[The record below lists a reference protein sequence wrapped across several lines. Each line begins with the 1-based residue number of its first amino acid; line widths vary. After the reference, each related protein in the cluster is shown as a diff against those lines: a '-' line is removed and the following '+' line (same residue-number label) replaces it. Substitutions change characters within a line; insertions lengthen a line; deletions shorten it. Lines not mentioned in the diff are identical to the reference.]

1 MAGHSPRRRYRERM
15 TVAMGVYVVGLFAAK
30 YLTSRHLVDGM
41 WVWVLALIPGLA
53 IVGVLAAIALLIV
66 EQEDEFIRWLLVRQ
80 TLIATAIALSIS
92 TVWGFLENFELV
104 GHIDAYWIAVVW
116 FLGFAVGGV
125 VNRVTHGASGDGC

>member
-1 MAGHSPRRRYRERM
+1 M